1 MKARKMRFNFL
12 GTVSCKVLAL
22 GIATSVQKYL
32 NKSQMTYI
40 KFLFVNFP
48 EIFCDDMESKYKS
61 KLDIQ

>member
-1 MKARKMRFNFL
+1 MRFNFL

-48 EIFCDDMESKYKS
+48 EIFCDDMESK
-61 KLDIQ
+61 LDIQ